1 MEESSFKLY
10 ERLLRLGSDWKV
22 VNINVDDNQDEIH
35 VTVEYR
41 HKEWIDKTTGEVFSI
56 YDHRQERVWRHLD
69 SMEHSTFIHCRLP
82 RVKTSGGKLHTIDIV
97 WAESGISHT
106 KKFENKSIETL
117 QATRCQKTASDLMK
131 ISDDRM
137 CGIMHRSVLR
147 GIEKRDLS
155 SITELSLDEKSY
167 KKGYKFISVLTNS
180 ETGVVLEVSKDRT
193 EQSADDLINK
203 TFNTEQ
209 LENIKTT
216 CCDMWDPFINTLKKT
231 VRMPAWFM
239 TNFMLSNI

>member
-1 MEESSFKLY
+1 
-10 ERLLRLGSDWKV
+10 
-22 VNINVDDNQDEIH
+22 
-35 VTVEYR
+35 
-41 HKEWIDKTTGEVFSI
+41 
-56 YDHRQERVWRHLD
+56 
-69 SMEHSTFIHCRLP
+69 
-82 RVKTSGGKLHTIDIV
+82 
-97 WAESGISHT
+97 
-106 KKFENKSIETL
+106 
-117 QATRCQKTASDLMK
+117 MK

-147 GIEKRDLS
+147 GLEKRDLS

-180 ETGVVLEVSKDRT
+180 KTGVVLEVSKDRT

-231 VRMPAWFM
+231 VRMPDWFM